1 MNRPDKEWS
10 RVVQSSAR
18 MGTHFSKRGGHHSG
32 VMTGHEVM
40 VYTFMSGTQCQPK
53 RRKFARSSRR
63 FSRSSI
69 NLGRDH
75 KTLAVQKLSRSP
87 SPVSLRL
94 RKVTGYAA
102 TRASL
107 DLDLVGG
114 EERMLDS
121 FSRGVENCGASP
133 SHGNANIEI
142 EISSLE
148 SNSEVITCT
157 ALPANQ
163 SGPGSAPSGETKNN
177 KLSFSLF
184 YFNSR
189 SMQSSC
195 APLLSTLGDGEEL
208 SMIT

>member
-1 MNRPDKEWS
+1 
-10 RVVQSSAR
+10 
-18 MGTHFSKRGGHHSG
+18 
-32 VMTGHEVM
+32 M

-94 RKVTGYAA
+94 RKVNGYAT

-121 FSRGVENCGASP
+121 FSRGVENCGP

-148 SNSEVITCT
+148 SNSEVITCPP
-157 ALPANQ
+157 LPANQ
-163 SGPGSAPSGETKNN
+163 SRPGSAPSGETKNN

-189 SMQSSC
+189 SMQSSS
-195 APLLSTLGDGEEL
+195 PLLYLPCERFPA
-208 SMIT
+208 

>member
-1 MNRPDKEWS
+1 
-10 RVVQSSAR
+10 

-53 RRKFARSSRR
+53 RRKFARASRR
-63 FSRSSI
+63 YSRSSI

-94 RKVTGYAA
+94 RKVNNLAA

-107 DLDLVGG
+107 DLDLVGA
-114 EERMLDS
+114 EERLLDS
-121 FSRGVENCGASP
+121 FSRGVEPCGP

-148 SNSEVITCT
+148 SNSEVITCHCLHCQQT
-157 ALPANQ
+157 NHGLALVRLGKQRTTNFHF
-163 SGPGSAPSGETKNN
+163 
-177 KLSFSLF
+177 LIF
-184 YFNSR
+184 YSNFFALHS
-189 SMQSSC
+189 
-195 APLLSTLGDGEEL
+195 
-208 SMIT
+208 

>member
-1 MNRPDKEWS
+1 
-10 RVVQSSAR
+10 

-69 NLGRDH
+69 SLGRDH

-94 RKVTGYAA
+94 RKVNNFAA

-121 FSRGVENCGASP
+121 FSRGVENCGP

-148 SNSEVITCT
+148 SNSEVTTCPHCQQT
-157 ALPANQ
+157 NHGLARLW
-163 SGPGSAPSGETKNN
+163 SGN
-177 KLSFSLF
+177 KEQQTFIFYFLFKFSL
-184 YFNSR
+184 N
-189 SMQSSC
+189 
-195 APLLSTLGDGEEL
+195 AK
-208 SMIT
+208 

>member
-1 MNRPDKEWS
+1 
-10 RVVQSSAR
+10 

-53 RRKFARSSRR
+53 RRKFARTSRR

-69 NLGRDH
+69 SLGREH

-94 RKVTGYAA
+94 RKVTNYAT

-121 FSRGVENCGASP
+121 FSRGVENCGP

-148 SNSEVITCT
+148 SNSEVITCQ

-163 SGPGSAPSGETKNN
+163 SRPGSVRGN
-177 KLSFSLF
+177 KEQQTFIFSLF
-184 YFNSR
+184 YYLIR
-189 SMQSSC
+189 YQC
-195 APLLSTLGDGEEL
+195 KVATAHTIIYIGRGAQHDHLTLF
-208 SMIT
+208 S

>member
-1 MNRPDKEWS
+1 
-10 RVVQSSAR
+10 

-121 FSRGVENCGASP
+121 FSRGVENCGPNHSDG

-148 SNSEVITCT
+148 SNSEVITWPG
-157 ALPANQ
+157 LPANQ
-163 SGPGSAPSGETKNN
+163 SRPGSAPSGETKNN

-184 YFNSR
+184 YFNSP

-195 APLLSTLGDGEEL
+195 PVF
-208 SMIT
+208 